1 VLGLVLRQAMILA
14 LLGLAAGSIA
24 SLLLTR
30 LMVTLLYG
38 VSPTDP
44 IIFGSVPLL
53 LVGVALIACFIP
65 ARRVTNVDPM
75 KALRYE

>member
-1 VLGLVLRQAMILA
+1 
-14 LLGLAAGSIA
+14 
-24 SLLLTR
+24 
-30 LMVTLLYG
+30 MVTLLYG

-44 IIFGSVPLL
+44 FTFVSVPLL
-53 LVGVALIACFIP
+53 LVCVAFLASYIP